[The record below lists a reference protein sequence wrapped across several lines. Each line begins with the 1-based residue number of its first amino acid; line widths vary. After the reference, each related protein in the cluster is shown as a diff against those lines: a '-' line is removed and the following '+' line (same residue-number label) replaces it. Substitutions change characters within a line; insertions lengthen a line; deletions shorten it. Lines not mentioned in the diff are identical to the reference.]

1 MNILSI
7 DIGIKHLAHCILRI
21 QDNLVTIL
29 DWDVLD
35 LTNEEI
41 PKCNF
46 CNKNATYKCIEGCYC
61 KVHTRKLPYF
71 IELKDNPLDNLTKK
85 TLEQLIELMD
95 VYQKTKP
102 GLLIE
107 LDAQNKTRLLK
118 SMKEF
123 KKTKMFSPIKKLKTK
138 DFDIVTLGK
147 TINEKYTTR
156 FSTFK
161 IDKVLIENQLGTIA
175 PRMKTI
181 QGMVS
186 QYFIMKGVED
196 IDFVSAGNKLKRF
209 IGKNSKY
216 SERKKKGIEVTLL
229 GLEKD
234 EGIKEW
240 KSHFLTH
247 KKKDDLADAYL
258 QGLWYIENNIL
269 NAEYLKL

>member
-1 MNILSI
+1 M
-7 DIGIKHLAHCILRI
+7 
-21 QDNLVTIL
+21 
-29 DWDVLD
+29 
-35 LTNEEI
+35 
-41 PKCNF
+41 
-46 CNKNATYKCIEGCYC
+46 
-61 KVHTRKLPYF
+61 HTRKLPYF
-71 IELKDNPLDNLTKK
+71 IELKDNPLENLTKK
-85 TLEQLIELMD
+85 NLEQLIELMD
-95 VYQKTKP
+95 VYQKSKP
-102 GLLIE
+102 GTLIE
-107 LDAQNKTRLLK
+107 LDAQNKTRILK

-123 KKTKMFSPIKKLKTK
+123 KKTKMFSPIKKVKTK

-156 FSTFK
+156 FSTFT

-186 QYFIMKGVED
+186 QYFIMKGVDD

-209 IGKNSKY
+209 IGKNSQY

-234 EGIKEW
+234 QGIKEW